1 MAINEQTIRGI
12 VREVLRELKQGT
24 APEST
29 APMAPAMA
37 PTVETDGGIGVF
49 ATIDQ
54 AVEAAVEA
62 QLTLAGQTL
71 ELRGAIVE
79 AMRRCSL
86 ERAEDFSRRT
96 IAETGM
102 GRLEH
107 KIAKHRLVATKT
119 PGIEIL
125 QAQSFTGDRG
135 LTVIERAPYGVI
147 GAVTPSTNP
156 CPTLINNAIGI
167 IAAGNAAVFNP
178 HPASK
183 GVFAYAIDALNKAIV
198 EAGGPRNLLT
208 CPARPTLET
217 AQEIFSHPRI
227 RLLLVTGGPGVVQAA
242 LSSQKKAITAGAG
255 NPPVV
260 VDETADLAHAAQ
272 CIIEGASFDNN
283 IVCVVEK
290 EVFCVETVMDELKR
304 EMLSRHC
311 VELNSGQIEALAAQA
326 FQYSDGAGCGTP
338 VLNRALIGKNA
349 DVLARAIGLDVAPD
363 TLLLIGETAPDHPF
377 VMEEQMMPFLPL
389 VRCCDVNEAIERA
402 LVAERGLGHTSVM
415 HSKNVENMSKMARL
429 VNTTLFV
436 KNGPSLAGLGAGG
449 EGYTSFSIA
458 SPTGEG
464 LTTALNFTRERRCSL
479 VDYFRI
485 V

>member
-1 MAINEQTIRGI
+1 MKMDEQTIRGI
-12 VREVLRELKQGT
+12 VREVLRELKQET
-24 APEST
+24 ARDSRAPKT
-29 APMAPAMA
+29 AAPA
-37 PTVETDGGIGVF
+37 PLEGSGVF
-49 ATIDQ
+49 ASIEQ
-54 AVEAAVEA
+54 AVEAAAEA
-62 QLTLAGQTL
+62 QLALAGQTL
-71 ELRGAIVE
+71 EQRKTIVE
-79 AMRRCSL
+79 ALRSCSL
-86 ERAEDFSRRT
+86 AHAEDFSRRT
-96 IAETGM
+96 VAETGM

-119 PGIEIL
+119 PGVEIL

-156 CPTLINNAIGI
+156 CPTLINSAIGI

-183 GVFAYAIDALNKAIV
+183 EVFAYAIDAFNKAIV
-198 EAGGPRNLLT
+198 EAGGPPNLLT
-208 CPARPTLET
+208 CPAAPTLET
-217 AQEIFSHPRI
+217 AQEIFAHPRI
-227 RLLLVTGGPGVVQAA
+227 RLLLVTGGPGVVKAA

-260 VDETADLAHAAQ
+260 VDETADIAHAAQ
-272 CIIEGASFDNN
+272 CIIDGASFDNN
-283 IVCVVEK
+283 IVCIVEK
-290 EVFCVETVMDELKR
+290 EVFCVEAKMDELKR

-311 VELNSGQIEALAAQA
+311 VELNSGQIEALADQA
-326 FQYSDGAGCGTP
+326 FQDAEGAGCGTP
-338 VLNRALIGKNA
+338 VMNRELIGKNA
-349 DVLARAIGLDVAPD
+349 EVLARAIGLDVPPD
-363 TLLLIGETAPDHPF
+363 VLLLIGETACDHPF

-389 VRCCDVNEAIERA
+389 VRCRDVGEAIDRA
-402 LVAERGLGHTSVM
+402 LIAERGLGHTSVM

-429 VNTTLFV
+429 VNTTLFI

-479 VDYFRI
+479 IDYFRI